1 MAASTQGLVQT
12 SPETNTHVPKRITVK
27 ALVESP
33 ALTSLPSNYSYTIN
47 PDESDASDPDGTL
60 PIIDFSLLTSRD
72 PHQRSTVIQ
81 ELNKVCQDWG
91 FFMLVNHGVPESL
104 MKAVVDV
111 CKEFFNLPM
120 EEKME
125 FADKDIWKPI
135 RFGTG
140 VDVKVEKFFTW
151 RDFIKVLGVPQFQ
164 FPNKPKGFS
173 EVSGEY
179 CKRTREVA
187 RELLQGIS
195 EALGLEENY
204 IEKAMDLESGF
215 QLFAANLYP
224 PCPQPELAMGIPAH
238 TDHGLL
244 TFLIENEIGGL
255 QIQHNGK
262 WFHVN
267 PLPNSFLVNTGDHLQ
282 VLSNGKYKSIKHR
295 AVVNNKATRISVVVA
310 HGPSL
315 DTVVSPAPE
324 LVESESRPA
333 AYMPMKYKD
342 YMNLQLG
349 GKPCLDHI
357 QLTVT

>member
-72 PHQRSTVIQ
+72 PRQRSKVIQ

-204 IEKAMDLESGF
+204 IEKAMDL
-215 QLFAANLYP
+215 
-224 PCPQPELAMGIPAH
+224 GIRFS
-238 TDHGLL
+238 TLCS
-244 TFLIENEIGGL
+244 
-255 QIQHNGK
+255 K
-262 WFHVN
+262 
-267 PLPNSFLVNTGDHLQ
+267 PLS
-282 VLSNGKYKSIKHR
+282 
-295 AVVNNKATRISVVVA
+295 A
-310 HGPSL
+310 
-315 DTVVSPAPE
+315 VSPTGTRNGY
-324 LVESESRPA
+324 SGT
-333 AYMPMKYKD
+333 Y
-342 YMNLQLG
+342 
-349 GKPCLDHI
+349 
-357 QLTVT
+357 